1 MKHSKII
8 SVVLVISIF
17 AQSGT
22 VPDCARHMD

>member
-17 AQSGT
+17 VQSGT
-22 VPDCARHMD
+22 VPNCTKHLD